1 MNIDL
6 SEEEIRATVQII
18 DLAIKAGGLQVSE
31 AGSII
36 AKKLMAH
43 IQQPVSEVEESPVF
57 AEATSD
63 LEEAAE

>member
-6 SEEEIRATVQII
+6 SEEEIRATVQLI
-18 DLAIKAGGLQVSE
+18 DLAVKAGGLQVAE

-36 AKKLMAH
+36 GKKLTAH

-57 AEATSD
+57 AEAPSD